1 MKILIVGAG
10 DVGRRLAKIL
20 TRSGNEVV
28 VIDRDKRSCDI
39 IASETDALVL
49 NREATDLNVYEEIEL
64 DKFDIVLALTNRD
77 EVNLFTCIVAKNYG
91 VPRIISLV
99 EDEKIAEFMS
109 GLGVEK
115 PLCKPRLIANTL
127 NNIIE
132 GRREV
137 AEIFELERGSFKI
150 VAIGIGEH
158 VVGKALRELIIP
170 LRTRIISIFNG
181 EEFIDPDPDY
191 TLKNGDTIIM
201 LTHVDDIKKLEEIL
215 G

>member
-28 VIDRDKRSCDI
+28 VIDRDKRACDI
-39 IASETDALVL
+39 VASETDTLVL

-150 VAIGIGEH
+150 VAIGISEH
-158 VVGKALRELIIP
+158 IVGKALRELIIP

-201 LTHVDDIKKLEEIL
+201 LAHVDDVKKLEEIL

>member
-1 MKILIVGAG
+1 
-10 DVGRRLAKIL
+10 
-20 TRSGNEVV
+20 
-28 VIDRDKRSCDI
+28 
-39 IASETDALVL
+39 
-49 NREATDLNVYEEIEL
+49 
-64 DKFDIVLALTNRD
+64 
-77 EVNLFTCIVAKNYG
+77 
-91 VPRIISLV
+91 
-99 EDEKIAEFMS
+99 
-109 GLGVEK
+109 
-115 PLCKPRLIANTL
+115 
-127 NNIIE
+127 
-132 GRREV
+132 
-137 AEIFELERGSFKI
+137 LERGSFKI